1 VFTDSVKLMRQHPYL
16 VALTICIDLNRI
28 LKNIASRFRQH
39 GIWYRVAYRLVFPH
53 MKKNLLI
60 GIDAGTSVIKSVAF
74 ALDGEQLAV
83 VAKPNHHEAVAGG
96 GAEQDMAR
104 TWADAAETL
113 RLLAEKIPDLA
124 KRVVAISVTGQGDG
138 MWLIDDAG
146 EPVAPAWLWLD
157 ARAAAIAA
165 DFVTTPAHAAHYQ
178 RTGTGVNACQMSIQL
193 AWMQRHRPDVL
204 AKSTTAFHCKD
215 WLYFKLTGDRATDP
229 SEANFTFGEF
239 RSRSYAPDILDELGA
254 SDAKRLLPEIVD
266 GTINSG
272 SLSAEAAAL
281 SGLFAGTPV
290 CLGYVDVVCTGLGGG
305 LFDPRGR
312 TGCTIIGSTGMHMR
326 LASSAGN
333 VKLNPDMSGYT
344 MAFPAPG
351 MYAQM
356 QSNMASTLN
365 IDWLLDVA
373 RGILKAEGVV
383 KSRTDLLSGIDQRIL
398 AVPAAQVIY
407 HPYISQAGERGPF
420 MEPAARAMFTGL
432 DLTMGFDHMMRAVFE
447 GLCFAARDCYAAMGE
462 MPDEIRVT
470 GGAARSQAL
479 RTILASTLGA
489 PVRTVKREEAGA
501 AGAAMMA
508 AVQQKLNASM
518 EVSVA
523 QWVDPL
529 IGEATLPDTGL
540 AKIYGQ
546 SFAAYKETRLAMRPV
561 WKAMTRIQRD

>member
-1 VFTDSVKLMRQHPYL
+1 M
-16 VALTICIDLNRI
+16 NR
-28 LKNIASRFRQH
+28 
-39 GIWYRVAYRLVFPH
+39 
-53 MKKNLLI
+53 NLLI

-74 ALDGEQLAV
+74 TLDGQQLAV
-83 VAKPNHHEAVAGG
+83 AAKPNHYETVAGG

-104 TWADAAETL
+104 TWADTAETL
-113 RLLAEKIPDLA
+113 RLLGEKIPDLA
-124 KRVVAISVTGQGDG
+124 RRVVAISVTGQGDG

-165 DFVTTPAHAAHYQ
+165 DFVSSPAHEAHYQ

-204 AKSTTAFHCKD
+204 AKAATAFHCKD
-215 WLYFKLTGDRATDP
+215 WLYFKLTGARATDP
-229 SEANFTFGEF
+229 SEANFTFGNF
-239 RSRSYAPDILDELGA
+239 RSRNYAPDILDELGA
-254 SDAKRLLPEIVD
+254 GGAKRLLPEIVD
-266 GTINSG
+266 GTLNAG

-281 SGLFAGTPV
+281 SGLMAGTPV

-305 LFDPRGR
+305 LFDPKGR

-326 LASSAGN
+326 LASSADT
-333 VKLNPDMSGYT
+333 VKLNADMSGYT

-351 MYAQM
+351 MYAQI

-373 RGILKAEGVV
+373 RGILKAVGVD
-383 KSRTDLLSGIDQRIL
+383 KSRGDLLHNMDQRIL

-420 MEPAARAMFTGL
+420 MEPTARAMFSGL

-447 GLCFAARDCYAAMGE
+447 GLCFAARDCYEAMGA

-508 AVQQKLNASM
+508 AVQQKIYANM
-518 EVSVA
+518 EEGVA

-529 IGEATLPDTGL
+529 IGDATLPDAGL
-540 AKIYGQ
+540 ARIYDHT
-546 SFAAYKETRLAMRPV
+546 FAAYKEARLAMRPV
-561 WKAMTRIQRD
+561 WKKMAALQRG